1 MNAEI
6 TPVLLQ
12 WYSLNKRD
20 LPWRHTTD
28 PYKIWLSEIILQQ
41 TRVNQGLAYYQRFIT
56 QYPDIFHLANAS
68 SDEVYKL
75 WQGLG
80 YYNRANNLIKC
91 AQIVAK
97 EQHGVFPEK
106 LSELKKLPGIGDY
119 TAAAIA
125 SLAFKQ
131 THPVVDGN
139 VFRVL
144 SRIFGIN
151 TPINSS
157 QGKKVFT
164 EVARQLLEKYPPDL
178 FNQALMEFGALA
190 CTPKAPS
197 CETCPLQVQ
206 CFAYKYQKQ
215 DNFPVKR
222 PKAKVGKRFIYYFVF
237 QTEER
242 GSPAFYLKK
251 RTGKDIWRNLYDFP
265 SVEQNRAFTSPLGA
279 LECFPEKDWIA
290 NDKASI
296 GKVSKTY
303 VHQLTHLKIAACFIP
318 VILHSKLQLDS
329 KNSLL
334 LISQNDL
341 NKYPVSRLV
350 AKYLTDQEITHL

>member
-1 MNAEI
+1 MRDEI
-6 TPVLLQ
+6 TPLLLQ
-12 WYSLNKRD
+12 WYGLNKRD

-41 TRVNQGLAYYQRFIT
+41 TRVNQGLAYYQRFVS
-56 QYPDIFHLANAS
+56 QYPDIFQLASAS
-68 SDEVYKL
+68 ADEVYKL

-80 YYNRANNLIKC
+80 YYNRANNMIKC

-97 EQHGVFPEK
+97 EQHGIFPEK
-106 LSELKKLPGIGDY
+106 FSELKKLPGIGDY

-131 THPVVDGN
+131 VHPVVDGN

-144 SRIFGIN
+144 SRVFGID
-151 TPINSS
+151 TPINTSR
-157 QGKKVFT
+157 GKKEFMA
-164 EVARQLLEKYPPDL
+164 VAHTLLKNYPPDL

-190 CTPKAPS
+190 CTPKAPL
-197 CETCPLQVQ
+197 CETCPLQAH
-206 CFAYKYQKQ
+206 CFAYKYHKQ
-215 DNFPVKR
+215 DNLPVKR

-237 QTEER
+237 QTEEQ
-242 GSPAFYLKK
+242 GSPVFYLKK
-251 RTGKDIWRNLYDFP
+251 RTKKDIWRNLYDFP
-265 SVEQNRAFTSPLGA
+265 SVEQDKALAYPLDA
-279 LECFPEKDWIA
+279 LKWFPEQDWIA
-290 NDKASI
+290 NDKATI
-296 GKVSKTY
+296 GNVSKNY
-303 VHQLTHLKIAACFIP
+303 VHQLTHLKIVACFIP
-318 VILHSKLQLDS
+318 VILHSKLPLDS

-350 AKYLTDQEITHL
+350 AKYLTDQEITYL